1 MAYVEK
7 GNQEVDAMNTAMPIG
22 RDDFAEVRRGYY
34 FVDKTAVI
42 GRLLHKP
49 AAVTL
54 FTRPRRFGK
63 TLLMSMLRYFLD
75 IEGAEDHRPL
85 FDGLAVSR
93 DAATMQLQGT
103 RPVLFLTLKGWKA
116 NNWAEMQEVIKDA
129 LGQIFDEREFL
140 LDTPTLTRRERAL
153 FEAIQMGTASTIA
166 CRSALAFL
174 LRIMFKHYGR
184 KPVLL
189 LDEYDVP
196 IQTSW
201 THSYYQDAIGFF
213 REFLSSTLKSND
225 YLDFAVLT
233 GVLRISKESIFSDLN
248 NLYVD
253 SMVSA
258 EYPSAMGFTGAEV
271 AQMTQDL
278 GYADKL
284 AELRDW
290 YDGYR
295 IDGHEIYNPWSV
307 ICYFQKK
314 CMPGAY
320 WVNTSGNGILREM
333 LEHAA
338 GDTLQTLQGAMQGR
352 AIEALL
358 REGFIYSEI
367 YQNRNALYTMLLTT
381 GYLTCAAVERTDLGQ
396 RAQLVIP
403 NREILALFRT
413 EVLER
418 FQLENLPT
426 DAQKF
431 MLAFLHGDVAT
442 VQRGLSEY
450 LELLAS
456 TFDTAKGKEAFY
468 HGFVLG
474 MTAILVPNYEV
485 QSNRESGYGRYD
497 IAVFPKQPGGTGLV
511 LEFKT
516 ADSEDQ
522 LAAKAQ
528 EALQQIA
535 QRDYAAAFRT
545 RGVGQVYHYGIAFC
559 GKQVRVEVA

>member
-213 REFLSSTLKSND
+213 REFLSSALKSND

-307 ICYFQKK
+307 ICYFQKQ

-320 WVNTSGNGILREM
+320 WVNTSGNR
-333 LEHAA
+333 
-338 GDTLQTLQGAMQGR
+338 
-352 AIEALL
+352 
-358 REGFIYSEI
+358 
-367 YQNRNALYTMLLTT
+367 
-381 GYLTCAAVERTDLGQ
+381 
-396 RAQLVIP
+396 
-403 NREILALFRT
+403 
-413 EVLER
+413 
-418 FQLENLPT
+418 
-426 DAQKF
+426 
-431 MLAFLHGDVAT
+431 
-442 VQRGLSEY
+442 
-450 LELLAS
+450 S
-456 TFDTAKGKEAFY
+456 T
-468 HGFVLG
+468 
-474 MTAILVPNYEV
+474 P
-485 QSNRESGYGRYD
+485 
-497 IAVFPKQPGGTGLV
+497 
-511 LEFKT
+511 
-516 ADSEDQ
+516 
-522 LAAKAQ
+522 
-528 EALQQIA
+528 
-535 QRDYAAAFRT
+535 
-545 RGVGQVYHYGIAFC
+545 C
-559 GKQVRVEVA
+559 C